1 MSAGK
6 GGGFGGRGGG
16 PGGPGGDIMKVGDK
30 ARDTKGTL
38 KRLLQLTG
46 AYKVGLIAVVVFTL
60 LATIAG
66 NLGPRIIG
74 FAINEIQLGVERMMA
89 GTGGINTQTV
99 VTFLVILV
107 GLYLINALLTYA
119 QQHIMAGITQK
130 TMYTLRSSVDKKIKS
145 LPLSYF
151 DKQPLG
157 DILSRVTNDVDTVS
171 NSLQQSVTQIFSS
184 VLGVLAIL
192 IMMIVVSPAL
202 TIIALLTLPLT
213 VLFSAGV
220 IKRSQPLF
228 AKQQKS
234 LGQLGGFVE
243 EMYSG
248 HTVVKAYGKEQEVAL
263 EFEKINEER
272 YQSSYRANFISGII
286 MPLSNLVSN
295 LGYVAVVIVGG
306 IMVINGQLLIGDI
319 QSFSQYLRNFSQPI
333 SQLAQIANTL
343 QSTIAAAE
351 RVFDFLDEQEEVK
364 VSGAVLP
371 PQNKKGDVEMEHVA
385 FGYTPDNTLIKDL
398 SLKVESGQTIAIVG
412 PTGAGKTTLV
422 NLLLRFYDIN
432 SGVIRIDGTDISA
445 MDRVKLRGYFG
456 MVLQD
461 TWLFGGTIRENIRY
475 GKLDATDSEVEA
487 AAKAAY
493 AHGFIQSLPNGYDT
507 ELSED
512 ASNISQGQRQLLTIA
527 RAILSNPYILILDE
541 ATSSVDTRTE
551 VLIQRAMKGL
561 MQGRTSFVI
570 AHRLSTIRDAD
581 KILVLEKGDIVE
593 MGNHDELLQKGGFY
607 SRLYNS
613 QFAHENAG

>member
-1 MSAGK
+1 MSGPK
-6 GGGFGGRGGG
+6 GGGFGGGGGRG
-16 PGGPGGDIMKVGDK
+16 PGGGVMEVGGAAK
-30 ARDTKGTL
+30 DTKGTL
-38 KRLLQLTG
+38 RRLLSVVG
-46 AYKVGLIAVVVFTL
+46 IYKIGLIAVVIFTV
-60 LATIAG
+60 LATVAG

-89 GTGGINTQTV
+89 GTGGIDTQAV
-99 VTFLVILV
+99 VNFLLILG

-130 TMYTLRSSVDKKIKS
+130 TMYRLRSDVDKKIKT

-171 NSLQQSVTQIFSS
+171 NSLQQSVTQIFSA
-184 VLGVLAIL
+184 VLSVLAIL
-192 IMMIVVSPAL
+192 VMMVVVSPVL
-202 TIIALLTLPLT
+202 TVIALLTLPLT

-228 AKQQKS
+228 AKQQKT
-234 LGQLGGFVE
+234 LGDLGGYIE

-248 HTVVKAYGKEQEVAL
+248 HTVVKAYGREQAVIS
-263 EFEKINEER
+263 EFDKINDER
-272 YQSSYRANFISGII
+272 YQSSYKANFIAGII
-286 MPLSNLVSN
+286 MPLSNFVSN
-295 LGYVAVVIVGG
+295 LGYVAVVMVGG
-306 IMVINGQLLIGDI
+306 VMVINGQLLIGDI

-333 SQLAQIANTL
+333 TQLAQIANTL

-351 RVFDFLDEQEEVK
+351 RVFDFLDEKEELPVPTD
-364 VSGAVLP
+364 VQSYPAVM
-371 PQNKKGDVEMEHVA
+371 KGDVEMEHVA
-385 FGYTPDNTLIKDL
+385 FGYSPDRTLIHDL
-398 SLKVESGQTIAIVG
+398 NLSVNSGQTVAIVG

-422 NLLLRFYDIN
+422 NLLLRFYDIDK
-432 SGVIRIDGTDISA
+432 GQIRIDGVDVTH
-445 MDRVKLRGYFG
+445 MDRVKLREYFG

-461 TWLFGGTIRENIRY
+461 TWLFNDSIRENIRY
-475 GKLDATDSEVEA
+475 GKLSATDDEVEA

-493 AHGFIQSLPNGYDT
+493 AHSFIQSLPDGYDT

-512 ASNISQGQRQLLTIA
+512 ASNISQGQRQLITIA
-527 RAILSNPYILILDE
+527 RAILYDPYILILDE

-551 VLIQRAMKGL
+551 VLIQRAMKRL

-581 KILVLEKGDIVE
+581 TILVLESGDIVE
-593 MGNHDELLQKGGFY
+593 MGNHEQLLQKQGAY
-607 SRLYNS
+607 ARLYNS
-613 QFAHENAG
+613 QFAGDAS